1 MHNTLCNLI
10 RPVKDI
16 KQSHYFTVVLQA
28 CDTLVLVTI
37 TVPSTVKIEVVL
49 IGKLSCDK
57 SLSIKLSRV
66 VILSVG
72 PLLPLEDFT
81 SILLSPG

>member
-1 MHNTLCNLI
+1 
-10 RPVKDI
+10 
-16 KQSHYFTVVLQA
+16 VLQA
-28 CDTLVLVTI
+28 CDMLVLVTI

-49 IGKLSCDK
+49 IGMLSCDK

-72 PLLPLEDFT
+72 PVLPFEDFT
-81 SILLSPG
+81 SILLSSG